1 MTEALQA
8 CILNM
13 FTNHDHWQAI
23 FSRTF
28 QSSYVRVPIKVKV
41 FIASLSPSMPPLS
54 VSLCVSLSLSY
65 LFCLFRFLF
74 MFLTNSLPHTQ
85 HSPLSTGEVFNV
97 CPSSNLPFEFAIRI
111 SIFHITTFKSLCG
124 PC

>member
-8 CILNM
+8 CIVNM

-54 VSLCVSLSLSY
+54 VSLSLSLSHT
-65 LFCLFRFLF
+65 FFVCFVFR
-74 MFLTNSLPHTQ
+74 
-85 HSPLSTGEVFNV
+85 
-97 CPSSNLPFEFAIRI
+97 
-111 SIFHITTFKSLCG
+111 LCS
-124 PC
+124 